1 MTANRHE
8 TILIR
13 YELRITMKIIS
24 MAKHR
29 YKKQRVV
36 KIALVMALCLS
47 LFSGGITAATGCT
60 ASCCVGNSMDR
71 HGHRIVQITDDAP
84 CPCCSTSVDCAVDKN
99 VSPVTHAAI
108 FHDGERSI
116 NPPFSGGSKIIEA
129 PQKTTQALAFPIT
142 DPPTKIPIYIAT
154 LNLIR

>member
-8 TILIR
+8 TILSY
-13 YELRITMKIIS
+13 YELRITMEIIS
-24 MAKHR
+24 MAKYR
-29 YKKQRVV
+29 YKKQRFV
-36 KIALVMALCLS
+36 KIALIMALCLS
-47 LFSGGITAATGCT
+47 LFSGGVTAATGCT
-60 ASCCVGNSMDR
+60 ANCCVGNSMHR
-71 HGHRIVQITDDAP
+71 HAQRVVQITDDAP
-84 CPCCSTSVDCAVDKN
+84 CPCCSTSVNCTIDQS

-116 NPPFSGGSKIIEA
+116 NPPFSGGSNRIEI
-129 PQKTTQALAFPIT
+129 PQKTTHALTSPIT